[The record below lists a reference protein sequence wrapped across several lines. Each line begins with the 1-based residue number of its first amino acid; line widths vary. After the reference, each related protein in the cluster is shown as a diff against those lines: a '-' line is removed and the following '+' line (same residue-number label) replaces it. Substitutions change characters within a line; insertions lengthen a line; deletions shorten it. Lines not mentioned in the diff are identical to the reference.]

1 MVQIILLLYTAA
13 FSNWICSPIKLMTS
27 LRSVQSIKH
36 RCNGFTQTVF
46 TYSLIHP
53 PPTHAHV
60 YPYVFFP
67 KFKSWIE
74 VKY

>member
-46 TYSLIHP
+46 TYSSTHP
-53 PPTHAHV
+53 QHMHMCTHM
-60 YPYVFFP
+60 YFFQ
-67 KFKSWIE
+67 SLSHG
-74 VKY
+74 